1 MRWGDIES
9 QTHLCLVPHE
19 ANSVHPPASLRPNG
33 SAAEKRALCRCPA
46 PERPVS
52 AGCHLRREAISM
64 HLQAERAVSMHADFR
79 GWVKWRGLP
88 PTRASSP
95 PPSLL
100 LPLPVSLLYCTLPL
114 LTTAKP
120 LSYQGG
126 GGRRVEPACRAA
138 ACRTLRPTLAR
149 RGPAPARPR
158 AGPRAV
164 PQRALR
170 AAQCAA
176 ASAPTSRASRAAE
189 SASALPKGPLPA

>member
-1 MRWGDIES
+1 
-9 QTHLCLVPHE
+9 
-19 ANSVHPPASLRPNG
+19 
-33 SAAEKRALCRCPA
+33 
-46 PERPVS
+46 
-52 AGCHLRREAISM
+52 M

-126 GGRRVEPACRAA
+126 GAGGWSLLVEQ
-138 ACRTLRPTLAR
+138 
-149 RGPAPARPR
+149 
-158 AGPRAV
+158 
-164 PQRALR
+164 QRAELCVPLSPEGVQRQPGREQGR
-170 AAQCAA
+170 APC
-176 ASAPTSRASRAAE
+176 RRE
-189 SASALPKGPLPA
+189 RSALRSVPLLPHPHPERVALRNLQVPCRKAPSPLSRTQLGRCGTAP